1 MYKIITEIEYPH
13 FFSKGQL
20 DYSKFNLDSFQRE
33 NIPLNSV
40 KNEEGHFL
48 ITLVLKS
55 FLNQV
60 KNFSIVA
67 PKIEKIIHDISL
79 IDENHLI
86 LEDIK
91 HLAFSLQNIDIAI
104 DFISFL
110 KDKLQ
115 INLSKPLGYSALYLK
130 NIGKTPLMVVD
141 NPKLIQ
147 FLLDCEVDLNVTT
160 RCLEVYQDNSQ
171 TIDSLHSKGSIWQ
184 GQINYFSKV
193 DNKNAYELAIYEK
206 KKVKIRL
213 LKNVKKD
220 INELERIAFD
230 ELIQE
235 KRIFRKL
242 QLFVEAIRFD
252 NQYVLSRLDDYRLKD
267 VIHYD
272 GGNMGKN
279 VLSHAIEQNNMSYI
293 QKLMQK
299 PIFLKKNKFSNAY
312 PITYLHYAIAYNKDY
327 LGTFFYE
334 QEFFT
339 ESMEEIIQYVKK
351 YHHRGLLDNLHDS
364 YKYSFE
370 LKDIILSLS
379 WECLESSLEEKMYS
393 QEEIKN
399 TFKQLSLA
407 LMGNKTL
414 DNEFVVYSS
423 LFNKSIL
430 SLLNQLPKEDSDI
443 LFKEFTTMLNSKYE
457 RLRIEYWNNAY
468 YFSNKKQLFN
478 LYIAI
483 KSVLPEY
490 KQDFFD
496 VAKYLEPE
504 HAMLVKSEKRDLE
517 QLLMKETKDKEK
529 PKRVKI

>member
-20 DYSKFNLDSFQRE
+20 DYSKFNLDSFQKE
-33 NIPLNSV
+33 NIPLDSV
-40 KNEEGHFL
+40 KNNEGHFL
-48 ITLVLKS
+48 ATLVLKS
-55 FLNQV
+55 FLNQT
-60 KNFSIVA
+60 KIFAIVEA
-67 PKIEKIIHDISL
+67 KLEKFISDISL
-79 IDENHLI
+79 IDNNKLI

-110 KDKLQ
+110 NNKFH
-115 INLSKPLGYSALYLK
+115 INLSQPLGYSAYHLK

-141 NPKLIQ
+141 NPKLVQ
-147 FLLDCEVDLNVTT
+147 FLLNCNVDLDT
-160 RCLEVYQDNSQ
+160 RSKCLEIYQDNSQ
-171 TIDSLHSKGSIWQ
+171 IIDSLHLSGAIWQ
-184 GQINYFSKV
+184 GQIAYFNKV
-193 DNKNAYELAIYEK
+193 DNKTAYELALYEK

-220 INELERIAFD
+220 IQELEHIAFN

-252 NQYVLSRLDDYRLKD
+252 NQYVLNNLDDYQLKD

-272 GGNMGKN
+272 GGNIGKN
-279 VLSHAIEQNNMSYI
+279 VLSHAIEQNNMNYI
-293 QKLMQK
+293 QKLIQK
-299 PIFLKKNKFSNAY
+299 PIFLKKNKFSNAS
-312 PITYLHYAIAYNKDY
+312 PITYLHYVIAYNKDY

-334 QEFFT
+334 QKFFT
-339 ESMEEIIQYVKK
+339 ESIEDIIQYVKK
-351 YHHRGLLDNLHDS
+351 YHHRGLLDNLYDS
-364 YKYSFE
+364 YKSSFD

-379 WECLESSLEEKMYS
+379 WECLENSLEENMYS
-393 QEEIKN
+393 QKDIKE
-399 TFKQLSLA
+399 TFNQLSVA

-423 LFNKSIL
+423 LFNKSVL
-430 SLLNQLPKEDSDI
+430 ALLNQLPKDDADE
-443 LFKEFTTMLNSKYE
+443 LFKNFIQKFTSKYE
-457 RLRIEYWNNAY
+457 TLRIEYWNNSC

-483 KSVLPEY
+483 KSMLPQY
-490 KQDFFD
+490 KQEFFD
-496 VAKYLEPE
+496 IAKDLEPE
-504 HAMLVKSEKRDLE
+504 HAMLVKSEKKDLE
-517 QLLMKETKDKEK
+517 QLLMKEIKEKDK